1 MIRLE
6 GGAGLIDKVIR
17 SRRLKALALN
27 RLRFFASSNC
37 DFQVKH
43 PDCRLKFYTEP
54 KNELTDFAGAV
65 YITFPSLT
73 GINPKG
79 TFFS

>member
-27 RLRFFASSNC
+27 RLRFFASFSC
-37 DFQVKH
+37 DFQ
-43 PDCRLKFYTEP
+43 D
-54 KNELTDFAGAV
+54 KNK
-65 YITFPSLT
+65 T
-73 GINPKG
+73 GY
-79 TFFS
+79 SV

>member
-27 RLRFFASSNC
+27 KLRFFASSNC
-37 DFQVKH
+37 DFQDH
-43 PDCRLKFYTEP
+43 AAALCQPDSDAHESK
-54 KNELTDFAGAV
+54 DFISG
-65 YITFPSLT
+65 YNSRTFGKSAE
-73 GINPKG
+73 NP
-79 TFFS
+79 